1 MDSVV
6 IALLFVA
13 ALLVD
18 QLHLPDDTVYTYIES
33 ARCLL
38 QGWCS

>member
-1 MDSVV
+1 MELRDIA

-13 ALLVD
+13 SILVD
-18 QLHLPDDTVYTYIES
+18 RINERAFVYIES